1 MEARRELG
9 KKLKS
14 LDAFENSP
22 DVFKAVMATVDQ
34 DELEM
39 DRIAQGMGYTKQN
52 IATPVREL
60 QVIEEALKRPINSFK
75 ELAEV
80 EEQIINMKD
89 TEITLPSGKKMTVG
103 SAFDNLFSRMLDYH
117 VTQPG
122 GGGTL
127 YMMQMN
133 VDFELED
140 LKGNP
145 LKKYSGRMDL
155 SRFGIGDFDA
165 DIYQVFHD
173 IDADFMSRIGSNAGN
188 VEKGIDHS
196 GLFRTGGHFMLMMDQ
211 LNKGMDAFGK
221 RMGASELT
229 DMQYLL
235 DEQEKEK
242 LVKAVGNLDVQVKT
256 GVFGMIQSAAD
267 AGGEEGFQKTVNRMM
282 AGLSLIAVAEEVLS
296 IKGKKLKL
304 AADMGG
310 RYRES
315 LSKAYAENNADH
327 IINFLEENVFKGT
340 ALEGDGFRVKQDG
353 MQFLNLEEGAATNYF
368 KSIYGEIEVT
378 KSGMYDAMREM
389 VNAVHT
395 QGLHVTS
402 SDTRLGAIRESS
414 DRMSYEKFVQL
425 LSSRKTVQGGFL
437 GAEDGLD
444 EIERIMSTTRQ
455 ATETFAAFAGKSKGI
470 VGMVGAGLAAA
481 YGFGAVQNVNSLDG
495 ETKFSDA
502 IAKESLGGRGLNNMI
517 GREHNNVAPSNI
529 IPPTNFY
536 ERSISRMQTTM
547 TANTSTR
554 FYGEAASISSAQGV
568 ASQYIRSG
576 GTSSFFINDSRLPI
590 SNSYVTK
597 SIKD

>member
-1 MEARRELG
+1 
-9 KKLKS
+9 
-14 LDAFENSP
+14 
-22 DVFKAVMATVDQ
+22 
-34 DELEM
+34 
-39 DRIAQGMGYTKQN
+39 
-52 IATPVREL
+52 
-60 QVIEEALKRPINSFK
+60 
-75 ELAEV
+75 
-80 EEQIINMKD
+80 
-89 TEITLPSGKKMTVG
+89 
-103 SAFDNLFSRMLDYH
+103 
-117 VTQPG
+117 
-122 GGGTL
+122 
-127 YMMQMN
+127 
-133 VDFELED
+133 
-140 LKGNP
+140 
-145 LKKYSGRMDL
+145 
-155 SRFGIGDFDA
+155 
-165 DIYQVFHD
+165 
-173 IDADFMSRIGSNAGN
+173 
-188 VEKGIDHS
+188 
-196 GLFRTGGHFMLMMDQ
+196 
-211 LNKGMDAFGK
+211 
-221 RMGASELT
+221 
-229 DMQYLL
+229 
-235 DEQEKEK
+235 
-242 LVKAVGNLDVQVKT
+242 
-256 GVFGMIQSAAD
+256 
-267 AGGEEGFQKTVNRMM
+267 MM

-304 AADMGG
+304 ARDMGG

-315 LSKAYAENNADH
+315 LSRAYAENNADH

-340 ALEGDGFRVKQDG
+340 ALEGDGFRIKKDG
-353 MQFLNLEEGAATNYF
+353 MKFLNLEEGAATDYL

-402 SDTRLGAIRESS
+402 SDTRLGAIKESS

-502 IAKESLGGRGLNNMI
+502 IAKESLGGRGLNNMV

-597 SIKD
+597 PIKD